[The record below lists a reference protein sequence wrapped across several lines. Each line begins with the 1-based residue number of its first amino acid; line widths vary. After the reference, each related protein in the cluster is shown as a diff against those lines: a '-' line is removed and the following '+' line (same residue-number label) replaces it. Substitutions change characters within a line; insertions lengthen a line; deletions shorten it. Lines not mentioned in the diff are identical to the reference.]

1 MYHQL
6 TISMSLTTMNIGH
19 KDTLYFSRI
28 ISFSLFRL
36 YNWKKYLYSF
46 LIHYSLTMMTSTGL
60 TQSVRESGRYV
71 IDNGL
76 INVGANILKDTT

>member
-1 MYHQL
+1 
-6 TISMSLTTMNIGH
+6 
-19 KDTLYFSRI
+19 
-28 ISFSLFRL
+28 
-36 YNWKKYLYSF
+36 
-46 LIHYSLTMMTSTGL
+46 MMTSTGL